1 LPSGVS
7 SCRHISVGARP
18 NGNLSQAVLSHYRC
32 PEEFLQWELSE
43 PLPASQG
50 YFSCGTHTIC
60 FGHHSRAI
68 GRLSPKA
75 ALYDVLGDIVVDDA
89 ILKLP
94 FDPTEVIEN
103 LQLERYTLGATGN
116 VQNIFKKIYY
126 CFRPFMGVAVRS
138 QLQGL
143 RARNWRQAIFPKWP
157 VDTTVD
163 DLCETLLRLTMQ
175 AHKVEKMPFV
185 WFWPNG
191 ATGSVTMT
199 HDVEGETGR
208 AFCGELMDLNDSFA
222 IKASF
227 QVIPEER
234 YEVSSEFLDG
244 IRSRGFEVAVHDLN
258 HDGKLY
264 DSESKFL
271 RRASRINEYA
281 AAWGA
286 KGFRAGALYRNPDW
300 FKFLN
305 FSYDMSMPNVGH
317 LDPQRGG
324 CCTVMP
330 FFVDD
335 QIEIPVTAVQD
346 YMLFHIIKDYSI
358 DLWKQQIERI
368 LGKNGLVSF
377 IVHPDYIVGLAARSV
392 YLNLLRHLREL
403 RSRANIWFA
412 LPGEIAQWWR
422 NRAQMRLKRRGDSW
436 EVEGPGAESAR
447 VAVARTVG
455 GRLMY
460 ELPDASAT
468 VINLQQ

>member
-1 LPSGVS
+1 
-7 SCRHISVGARP
+7 
-18 NGNLSQAVLSHYRC
+18 
-32 PEEFLQWELSE
+32 
-43 PLPASQG
+43 
-50 YFSCGTHTIC
+50 
-60 FGHHSRAI
+60 
-68 GRLSPKA
+68 
-75 ALYDVLGDIVVDDA
+75 
-89 ILKLP
+89 
-94 FDPTEVIEN
+94 
-103 LQLERYTLGATGN
+103 
-116 VQNIFKKIYY
+116 
-126 CFRPFMGVAVRS
+126 MGVAVRS